1 MKSNNRLLARQGSEE
16 HLQWLKKYWLDRT
29 KTLKP
34 ERLVQEIAQT
44 VDRLEQERIR
54 DPLTGA
60 FNRVILGVVLKQQK
74 WGVVLADIDHFK
86 SVNDEEP
93 DGHVAGDRVLV
104 EFVKLLGE
112 ITGPD
117 SIVARWGGEEFI
129 TLIPHI
135 DKLGLQEIAVRV
147 GQAVRVQLAKKSKL
161 VRNQITAS
169 LGARMVRKT
178 EKFMDVISAIDK
190 LLYQAKKTG
199 RNKLVMEHTVVPFG

>member
-16 HLQWLKKYWLDRT
+16 HLQWLKKYWLDRI

-34 ERLVQEIAQT
+34 QQLVAEIAQT

-86 SVNDEEP
+86 SVNDGEP

-112 ITGPD
+112 VTGPD

-129 TLIPHI
+129 ILIPQI
-135 DKLGLQEIAVRV
+135 DKSGLQKIAVSV
-147 GQAVRVQLAKKSKL
+147 GGVVQEQLAKRAKL
-161 VRNQITAS
+161 ARSRVTAS
-169 LGARMVRKT
+169 LGARLAKRT
-178 EKFMDVISAIDK
+178 EKFMEVISAVDK

-199 RNKLVMEHTVVPFG
+199 RNKLVMEHTVVTFG